1 MVASQ
6 SLNSVMN
13 KAQSNGTRLKHIA
26 SSKSKSTA
34 RKPPTTCCKSP
45 YRIRRLKNKGAIL
58 TLVWSL
64 LITGIFNFS
73 NKQSHGL
80 LFSIQLVAGGL
91 TLPIAGWLADIYFG
105 RYKVIHWSM
114 VTMWV
119 TFVLA
124 TANLVI
130 EQLVVYS
137 YSVVVKR
144 YVNGVLMIIAAVGF
158 SGFLVNVTHF
168 GIDQL
173 HDAST
178 DEITSFISW
187 FIWCAL
193 CSQFITDCIQRG
205 LNCIQTEPQL
215 FGALLICVQLS
226 AALSVDFLFNRWLV
240 REPVTPNPF
249 KLVFNVLKYA
259 KNFKQ
264 PRYRSAFTYCED
276 ELPSRIDFGKS
287 KYGGPFTTEQ
297 VEDVKTF
304 LRMLTVCIPG
314 SITVGVTIAVLM
326 LKHQISTQLKVGP
339 GTLTVLEL
347 FKHSWVVLI
356 PLYEFIFYPM
366 FNRYLVAVRSQTKFA
381 LGVLLNIGTTLALLT
396 INIMARHNYLEYSTS
411 NLTTT
416 AMQCIFYRD
425 TIDAWSL
432 SLDYRW
438 MAIPDFLYSLSIT
451 LLGIGATEFIVA
463 QSPYSMRGLIVGSGY
478 GTLSLSA
485 ALIVAVSV
493 PFTRRLSVWGTG
505 VVSYGFWFALLL
517 LIIEV
522 VVGIMS
528 VVTVRCYKKRKR
540 EDVLPNEHIFAERYY
555 ANDY

>member
-1 MVASQ
+1 MMDEVQ
-6 SLNSVMN
+6 SY
-13 KAQSNGTRLKHIA
+13 GTCLKHIV
-26 SSKSKSTA
+26 SSNSNSTA
-34 RKPPTTCCKSP
+34 RKLPTTCCKSP

-105 RYKVIHWSM
+105 HYKVIHWSI
-114 VTMWV
+114 VTIWV
-119 TFVLA
+119 AFILA

-130 EQLVVYS
+130 ERLVVYS

-144 YVNGVLMIIAAVGF
+144 YVNGVLMTIAAVGF
-158 SGFLVNVTHF
+158 SGFLANVTHF

-178 DEITSFISW
+178 DEVTSFISW

-193 CSQFITDCIQRG
+193 CSQSITNCIQSS
-205 LNCIQTEPQL
+205 LNYIQTEPQL
-215 FGALLICVQLS
+215 FGTLVICVQLS
-226 AALSVDFLFNRWLV
+226 AALSVDLFFNHWLIQ
-240 REPVTPNPF
+240 EPVTPNPF
-249 KLVFNVLKYA
+249 KLVFKVLKYA
-259 KNFKQ
+259 KDFKQ

-304 LRMLTVCIPG
+304 LHMLIVCIPG
-314 SITVGVTIAVLM
+314 SITVGVTLTVFM
-326 LKHQISTQLKVGP
+326 LKHRISTQLKVGP
-339 GTLTVLEL
+339 GNLIVLEL
-347 FKHSWVVLI
+347 FNCWIVFI
-356 PLYEFIFYPM
+356 PLYEFVFYPM
-366 FNRYLVAVRSQTKFA
+366 FNCYLVAVRSQTKFA
-381 LGVLLNIGTTLALLT
+381 LGVLLNIGTTLALLM

-432 SLDYRW
+432 SLDYQW
-438 MAIPDFLYSLSIT
+438 MAIPNFLCSLSVT
-451 LLGIGATEFIVA
+451 LLGIGATDFIVA
-463 QSPYSMRGLIVGSGY
+463 QSPYSMRGLIVQCSPQ
-478 GTLSLSA
+478 TKFKA
-485 ALIVAVSV
+485 
-493 PFTRRLSVWGTG
+493 
-505 VVSYGFWFALLL
+505 
-517 LIIEV
+517 
-522 VVGIMS
+522 
-528 VVTVRCYKKRKR
+528 
-540 EDVLPNEHIFAERYY
+540 
-555 ANDY
+555 

>member
-1 MVASQ
+1 MD
-6 SLNSVMN
+6 
-13 KAQSNGTRLKHIA
+13 KAQSYGTCLKHIA

-34 RKPPTTCCKSP
+34 RKPPTTCCKSS
-45 YRIRRLKNKGAIL
+45 YHIRRLKNKGAIL

-64 LITGIFNFS
+64 LITGVVNFN
-73 NKQSHGL
+73 NRQNHGL

-105 RYKVIHWSM
+105 RYKVIRWSM

-130 EQLVVYS
+130 ERLVVYS

-158 SGFLVNVTHF
+158 GGFLANITHF

-193 CSQFITDCIQRG
+193 CSQSITNCIQSG
-205 LNCIQTEPQL
+205 LNYIQTEPQL
-215 FGALLICVQLS
+215 FGILVICVQLS
-226 AALSVDFLFNRWLV
+226 AALSVDLFFNHWLIQ
-240 REPVTPNPF
+240 EPVTPNPF
-249 KLVFNVLKYA
+249 KLVFKVLKYA
-259 KNFKQ
+259 KDFKQ
-264 PRYRSAFTYCED
+264 PRFRSAFTYCED

-304 LRMLTVCIPG
+304 LRMLIVCIPG
-314 SITVGVTIAVLM
+314 SIMVGVTLTVFM
-326 LKHQISTQLKVGP
+326 LKHRISTQLKVGP
-339 GTLTVLEL
+339 GNLTVLEL
-347 FKHSWVVLI
+347 FNCWIVFI
-356 PLYEFIFYPM
+356 PLYEFVFYPM

-381 LGVLLNIGTTLALLT
+381 LGVLLNIGTTLVLLM
-396 INIMARHNYLEYSTS
+396 INIMARYNYLEYNTS
-411 NLTTT
+411 NLTSSTI
-416 AMQCIFYRD
+416 QCIFHCD
-425 TIDAWSL
+425 TTDAWNL

-451 LLGIGATEFIVA
+451 LLGIGAVEFIVA

-478 GTLSLSA
+478 GILSLSV

-505 VVSYGFWFALLL
+505 MVSCGFWFALLL

-522 VVGIMS
+522 VVGIMF
-528 VVTVRCYKKRKR
+528 VVTVRCYKERKR

-555 ANDY
+555 ANDH

>member
-1 MVASQ
+1 MMDEVQ
-6 SLNSVMN
+6 SY
-13 KAQSNGTRLKHIA
+13 GTCLKHIA
-26 SSKSKSTA
+26 SSKSNSTA
-34 RKPPTTCCKSP
+34 RKPPTTCCKSL

-64 LITGIFNFS
+64 LITGIISFS
-73 NKQSHGL
+73 NIQNHGL
-80 LFSIQLVAGGL
+80 LFSIQLVAGSL

-130 EQLVVYS
+130 ERLVVYS
-137 YSVVVKR
+137 YSVLVKR
-144 YVNGVLMIIAAVGF
+144 YVNGILMIIAAVGF
-158 SGFLVNVTHF
+158 CGFVVNITHF

-187 FIWCAL
+187 FMWCAL
-193 CSQFITDCIQRG
+193 CSQFITDCIQSG
-205 LNCIQTEPQL
+205 LNYIQTEPQL
-215 FGALLICVQLS
+215 FGTLVICVQLS
-226 AALSVDFLFNRWLV
+226 AALSVDLLFNRWLV
-240 REPVTPNPF
+240 QEPVTPNPF
-249 KLVFNVLKYA
+249 KLVFKVLKYA
-259 KNFKQ
+259 KDFKK

-304 LRMLTVCIPG
+304 LRMLTLCITG
-314 SITVGVTIAVLM
+314 SMSVGVTIAVLM
-326 LKHQISTQLKVGP
+326 LKHRISTQLKVGP

-347 FKHSWVVLI
+347 FEHSWVVLI
-356 PLYEFIFYPM
+356 PLYEFIFYPI
-366 FNRYLVAVRSQTKFA
+366 FNRYLVAVRSQTKFS
-381 LGVLLNIGTTLALLT
+381 LGFLLHIATTLALLM
-396 INIMARHNYLEYSTS
+396 IDVMARHNYLEYSTS
-411 NLTTT
+411 NLTASTIK
-416 AMQCIFYRD
+416 CLFYLED
-425 TIDAWSL
+425 SDAWSV

-438 MAIPDFLYSLSIT
+438 MAIPDFLYSLSVT
-451 LLGIGATEFIVA
+451 LLGIGAIEFIVA
-463 QSPYSMRGLIVGSGY
+463 QSPYPMRGLLVGSGY
-478 GTLSLSA
+478 SILSLST
-485 ALIVAVSV
+485 ALIVAVSI

-505 VVSYGFWFALLL
+505 VVSCGFWFALLL

-522 VVGIMS
+522 ILGIMF
-528 VVTVRCYKKRKR
+528 VVTVRYYKERKR

-555 ANDY
+555 ANDH

>member
-1 MVASQ
+1 M
-6 SLNSVMN
+6 MD
-13 KAQSNGTRLKHIA
+13 KAQLYGTCLKHIA
-26 SSKSKSTA
+26 SSKSNSTA
-34 RKPPTTCCKSP
+34 RKLPTTCCKSP

-64 LITGIFNFS
+64 LITGVVTFS
-73 NKQSHGL
+73 SRQNRGL
-80 LFSIQLVAGGL
+80 LFRIQLVAGGL

-105 RYKVIHWSM
+105 RYKVIRWSI

-124 TANLVI
+124 TANIVI
-130 EQLVVYS
+130 EQLVVYD

-144 YVNGVLMIIAAVGF
+144 YVNGILMSIAAVGF
-158 SGFLVNVTHF
+158 GGFLANVTHF

-193 CSQFITDCIQRG
+193 CSQSITNCIQSG
-205 LNCIQTEPQL
+205 LNYIQTEPQL
-215 FGALLICVQLS
+215 FGTLVICVQLS
-226 AALSVDFLFNRWLV
+226 AALSVDLLFNHWLIQ
-240 REPVTPNPF
+240 EPVTPNPF
-249 KLVFNVLKYA
+249 KLVFKVLKYA
-259 KNFKQ
+259 KDFKQ

-304 LRMLTVCIPG
+304 LRMLTVCISG
-314 SITVGVTIAVLM
+314 SIAIGVTIAVLM
-326 LKHQISTQLKVGP
+326 LKHQISIQLKVGP
-339 GTLTVLEL
+339 GTLTVLE
-347 FKHSWVVLI
+347 FFERSWVVLI
-356 PLYEFIFYPM
+356 PLYEFVFYPM

-381 LGVLLNIGTTLALLT
+381 FGVLLNIGTTLALLI

-411 NLTTT
+411 NLNNASTI
-416 AMQCIFYRD
+416 QCVFYLKNS
-425 TIDAWSL
+425 DAWSL
-432 SLDYRW
+432 SLDYHW

-451 LLGIGATEFIVA
+451 LLGISATEFIVA

-478 GTLSLSA
+478 GILSLSV
-485 ALIVAVSV
+485 ALILAVSI

-505 VVSYGFWFALLL
+505 VVSCGFWFALLL

-522 VVGIMS
+522 VVSIMF
-528 VVTVRCYKKRKR
+528 VVTMRYYKKRKR
-540 EDVLPNEHIFAERYY
+540 EDVLPNEHIFAEQYY
-555 ANDY
+555 ANDH